1 MASSAR
7 CIAAVAELTA
17 RAYGV
22 PMRSANSRSNRFVL
36 GPVVSQPLRRVS
48 TTSSI
53 SACVI
58 CGRANGRNVARG
70 SPLLLLSRAMR
81 RLLSMMLHHLDYCF
95 QENHDIELERLMFD
109 VIEVVLQLFEFI

>member
-22 PMRSANSRSNRFVL
+22 PMRSANSRSKRFVL
-36 GPVVSQPLRRVS
+36 GPVVSHPLRRVS

-58 CGRANGRNVARG
+58 CGKANGRNVWRG
-70 SPLLLLSRAMR
+70 NLFSLMDQLYTMAECY
-81 RLLSMMLHHLDYCF
+81 LHYCL
-95 QENHDIELERLMFD
+95 QKNKYIE
-109 VIEVVLQLFEFI
+109 